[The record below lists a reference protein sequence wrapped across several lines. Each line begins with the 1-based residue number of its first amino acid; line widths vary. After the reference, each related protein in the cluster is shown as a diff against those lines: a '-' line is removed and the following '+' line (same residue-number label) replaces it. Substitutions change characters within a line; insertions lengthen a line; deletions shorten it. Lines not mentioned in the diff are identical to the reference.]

1 MDRNYIKFIIAYD
14 FCKRLEEMELACDEA
29 FDLVD
34 EIANRYIKYTE
45 ENEIEQHYETLY
57 DYCEKI
63 SFDKVWKQ
71 MNKNDENLIVYHVG
85 FNDNDETEVDALN
98 AEEAIELA
106 KVIAKESGVEFE
118 LDYVYSCG
126 YAKN

>member
-85 FNDNDETEVDALN
+85 FNGNDETEVDALN

-106 KVIAKESGVEFE
+106 KVVAKESEVEFE